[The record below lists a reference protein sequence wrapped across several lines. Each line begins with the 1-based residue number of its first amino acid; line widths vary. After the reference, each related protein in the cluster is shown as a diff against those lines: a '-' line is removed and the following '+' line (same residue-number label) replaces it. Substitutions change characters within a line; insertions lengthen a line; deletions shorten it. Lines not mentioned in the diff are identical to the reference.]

1 MFYFIP
7 AWYQKQ
13 RPWYH
18 TTELWFRTYE
28 RMTFDDTVNH
38 YKIFE
43 KAGEET
49 CLLILN
55 YQPQLRYALH
65 KQDMVGAVV
74 WSLFD
79 DIQNV
84 HEQTMTPINF
94 KHLKWPQGIRFVY
107 SPFAIVAKQGQ
118 ETYAVIHFTENGNL
132 FYIETYSEKKTDKI
146 YYFDDRGF
154 LSSLI
159 YYSDGVAQ
167 YQDYLNKNGVW
178 QVRESLQGE
187 FKISVNPDADQD
199 FDQTEYRSWEK
210 LIDERL
216 RKFKVR
222 NVTNR
227 DIFISAADPQHNN
240 LILNVFVQNKKGFS
254 FFGNR
259 YQWQTSRDLIPLFL
273 QADLLIV
280 DTQEQEKK
288 LRHALIGA
296 GFTKLLGKLSRI
308 SPFDTRLRL
317 GHSQTVKE
325 LKIYFFIDTISEQE
339 LRTYLPAILDMMEE
353 NSAIHLELV
362 NFRQD
367 YDLKGLETYLKNL
380 IWQNY
385 TVEAFLK
392 VADDGSENHIDESTK
407 TKFSRLAINRYTNEN
422 QVITTLDTTRLVID
436 LGENPDLYTQ
446 IASISAGIPQINRVQ
461 TDYIDHMKNGWILS
475 DGDDLRHPIH
485 YYFDGLTNWNQS
497 LVYAIE
503 KMSDYTSGRI
513 LTQWK
518 SVLNLGEG

>member
-1 MFYFIP
+1 M
-7 AWYQKQ
+7 
-13 RPWYH
+13 
-18 TTELWFRTYE
+18 
-28 RMTFDDTVNH
+28 
-38 YKIFE
+38 
-43 KAGEET
+43 
-49 CLLILN
+49 
-55 YQPQLRYALH
+55 
-65 KQDMVGAVV
+65 
-74 WSLFD
+74 
-79 DIQNV
+79 
-84 HEQTMTPINF
+84 
-94 KHLKWPQGIRFVY
+94 
-107 SPFAIVAKQGQ
+107 
-118 ETYAVIHFTENGNL
+118 
-132 FYIETYSEKKTDKI
+132 
-146 YYFDDRGF
+146 
-154 LSSLI
+154 
-159 YYSDGVAQ
+159 
-167 YQDYLNKNGVW
+167 
-178 QVRESLQGE
+178 
-187 FKISVNPDADQD
+187 
-199 FDQTEYRSWEK
+199 
-210 LIDERL
+210 
-216 RKFKVR
+216 
-222 NVTNR
+222 
-227 DIFISAADPQHNN
+227 
-240 LILNVFVQNKKGFS
+240 
-254 FFGNR
+254 
-259 YQWQTSRDLIPLFL
+259 
-273 QADLLIV
+273 
-280 DTQEQEKK
+280 
-288 LRHALIGA
+288 
-296 GFTKLLGKLSRI
+296 
-308 SPFDTRLRL
+308 
-317 GHSQTVKE
+317 
-325 LKIYFFIDTISEQE
+325 
-339 LRTYLPAILDMMEE
+339 PAILDMMEE